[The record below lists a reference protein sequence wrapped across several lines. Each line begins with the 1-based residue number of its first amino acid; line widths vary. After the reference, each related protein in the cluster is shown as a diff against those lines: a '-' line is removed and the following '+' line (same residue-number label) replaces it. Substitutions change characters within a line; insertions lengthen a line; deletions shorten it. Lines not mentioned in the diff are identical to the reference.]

1 MNVDKFIENI
11 KNKEINTYFQK
22 NLLAVNPFKSH
33 KIENYK
39 YSQLN
44 KIDFNKS
51 HNYIHELNLNTKDNF
66 LDDFQKSKVRE
77 GISSDRISWN
87 FNGPDSAIRLSGLI
101 EDPFNHIFNLD
112 NINNDICII
121 DLSLYEEINFVFNY
135 TKNKKISIVII
146 DSNYNIHKSPKCFK
160 FNVYEKSNIEILQ
173 MSYNKNTSLIFYEFN
188 QFNSSVVNLTVLQA
202 NNIHLRNEYY
212 FNLGSDCICKISGAN
227 FSNLG
232 INDNYSFIQHSKP
245 NSSSRE
251 IFKSIVDHG
260 AITNFQGKIYVN
272 KIAQKTDGYQM
283 SRSLLLDDIS
293 KSNNKPELEIY
304 ADDVKCSHGS
314 TVSNINEDQLY
325 YFNSRGISSEL
336 AAKILKKA
344 FIQEVLDSIEN
355 ISLKELSDKM
365 INEFL

>member
-1 MNVDKFIENI
+1 MNVEKIIENI
-11 KNKEINTYFQK
+11 KDRNLSSYFQN
-22 NLLAVNPFKSH
+22 NLLAVNPFQNH

-44 KIDFNKS
+44 KIDFSKN
-51 HNYIHELNLNTKDNF
+51 HNCILELDLNTKDNF
-66 LDDFQKSKVRE
+66 LKMFQKDKTIE
-77 GISSDRISWN
+77 EISTKHINWD
-87 FNGPDSAIRLSGLI
+87 FNGPDSAIRLASLA
-101 EDPFNHIFNLD
+101 EDPFVYIFNLD
-112 NINNDICII
+112 IIDGDICII
-121 DLSLYEEINFVFNY
+121 DIALYKELNFEFNFS
-135 TKNKKISIVII
+135 NKDKMSIVII
-146 DSNYNIHKSPKCFK
+146 DSNHNTNKNPRYFK

-173 MSYNKNTSLIFYEFN
+173 MSYNKVSSLIFYEFN
-188 QFNSSVVNLTVLQA
+188 QLNSSVVNLTVLQA

-212 FNLGSDCICKISGAN
+212 FNLGSECICKISGAN

-251 IFKSIVDHG
+251 VFKSIINDG

-272 KIAQKTDGYQM
+272 KVAQKTDGYQM

-314 TVSNINEDQLY
+314 TVSKINENQLY

-336 AAKILKKA
+336 ATKILKKA
-344 FIQEVLDSIEN
+344 FIQEVLGSIEDVF
-355 ISLKELSDKM
+355 LKELSDKM
-365 INEFL
+365 INNFL

>member
-1 MNVDKFIENI
+1 
-11 KNKEINTYFQK
+11 
-22 NLLAVNPFKSH
+22 
-33 KIENYK
+33 
-39 YSQLN
+39 
-44 KIDFNKS
+44 
-51 HNYIHELNLNTKDNF
+51 
-66 LDDFQKSKVRE
+66 
-77 GISSDRISWN
+77 
-87 FNGPDSAIRLSGLI
+87 
-101 EDPFNHIFNLD
+101 
-112 NINNDICII
+112 
-121 DLSLYEEINFVFNY
+121 
-135 TKNKKISIVII
+135 
-146 DSNYNIHKSPKCFK
+146 
-160 FNVYEKSNIEILQ
+160 

-212 FNLGSDCICKISGAN
+212 FNLGSDCICRISGAN

-251 IFKSIVDHG
+251 IFKSIVDNG

-283 SRSLLLDDIS
+283 SRYLLLDDIS